1 MRGPDIEIGHPVV
14 LLDERLE
21 ISMGRGFFQENH
33 GFCRIRRESKPS
45 YSPEQSLFS
54 GPDFKYFSNQRLIL
68 HLLDP
73 GRIMQPAT
81 VSEEVLWKGSPS
93 QVLNLGKYLVA
104 FVLVVGI
111 TLVGLIPGFQLAL
124 AGLILPLGWAL
135 WTFVETKSVRH
146 ELTTER
152 IRMSSGIFN
161 QKLDDVELYRVK
173 DTSMERPFWYR
184 VFGLSTLIIETSD
197 RSQPRIEI
205 KAVHNGDEL
214 RETLRKQVEFWRD
227 KKRVREVD
235 FDESVADGGAAGPDD
250 QTMA

>member
-1 MRGPDIEIGHPVV
+1 
-14 LLDERLE
+14 
-21 ISMGRGFFQENH
+21 
-33 GFCRIRRESKPS
+33 
-45 YSPEQSLFS
+45 
-54 GPDFKYFSNQRLIL
+54 
-68 HLLDP
+68 LDP
-73 GRIMQPAT
+73 AGFVQPVT

-104 FVLVVGI
+104 LLLAIGIAIGGLFVMPAWIALVV
-111 TLVGLIPGFQLAL
+111 
-124 AGLILPLGWAL
+124 PLGWAL
-135 WTFVETKSVRH
+135 WTFIETKSVRH

-152 IRMSSGIFN
+152 IRMSSGVFN
-161 QKLDDVELYRVK
+161 QQLDDVELYRVK

-235 FDESVADGGAAGPDD
+235 FDESLAGGDAAGSDD

>member
-1 MRGPDIEIGHPVV
+1 M
-14 LLDERLE
+14 LDRA
-21 ISMGRGFFQENH
+21 GFV
-33 GFCRIRRESKPS
+33 
-45 YSPEQSLFS
+45 
-54 GPDFKYFSNQRLIL
+54 
-68 HLLDP
+68 
-73 GRIMQPAT
+73 QPAT

-104 FVLVVGI
+104 LLLGIGIAVGGLFFPPVWAALV
-111 TLVGLIPGFQLAL
+111 
-124 AGLILPLGWAL
+124 LPLGWAL
-135 WTFVETKSVRH
+135 WTFIETRSIRH

-152 IRMSSGIFN
+152 IRMSSGVFN
-161 QKLDDVELYRVK
+161 QQLDDVELYRVK

-184 VFGLSTLIIETSD
+184 VFGLSSLVIETSD

-235 FDESVADGGAAGPDD
+235 FDENLAEGGAPGTDD
-250 QTMA
+250 ETMA

>member
-1 MRGPDIEIGHPVV
+1 MH
-14 LLDERLE
+14 
-21 ISMGRGFFQENH
+21 
-33 GFCRIRRESKPS
+33 
-45 YSPEQSLFS
+45 
-54 GPDFKYFSNQRLIL
+54 
-68 HLLDP
+68 
-73 GRIMQPAT
+73 PAT

-104 FVLVVGI
+104 LLLAIGIVVG
-111 TLVGLIPGFQLAL
+111 GLFFPLAW
-124 AGLILPLGWAL
+124 AALILPLAWML

-152 IRMSSGIFN
+152 IRMTSGIFN

-184 VFGLSTLIIETSD
+184 MFGLSTLVIETSD

-235 FDESVADGGAAGPDD
+235 FDESVADGDAGGSDD
-250 QTMA
+250 HTMA